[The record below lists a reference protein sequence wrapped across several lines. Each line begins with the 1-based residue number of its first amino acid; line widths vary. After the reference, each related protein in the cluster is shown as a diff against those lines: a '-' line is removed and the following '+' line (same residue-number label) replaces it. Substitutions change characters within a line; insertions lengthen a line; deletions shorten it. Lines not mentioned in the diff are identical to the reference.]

1 MIKGR
6 ARHTP
11 HKRYFIMFVRGT
23 PCSSCICVIQV
34 VKERH
39 KAFYDKGA
47 LLGIDTCSAISPVAF
62 LTEYDKGKPVT
73 HPFSNYTVVMFVQGY
88 VTGFLCLC
96 DSGS

>member
-1 MIKGR
+1 M
-6 ARHTP
+6 
-11 HKRYFIMFVRGT
+11 
-23 PCSSCICVIQV
+23 IQV

-39 KAFYDKGA
+39 KAFYEKRA

-73 HPFSNYTVVMFVQGY
+73 HSFSNYTVVMFVQGY